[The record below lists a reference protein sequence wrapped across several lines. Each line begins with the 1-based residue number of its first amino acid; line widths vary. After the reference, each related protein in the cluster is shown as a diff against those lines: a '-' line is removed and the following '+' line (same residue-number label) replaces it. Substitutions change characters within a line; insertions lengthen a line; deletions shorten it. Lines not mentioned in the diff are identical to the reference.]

1 MFTRP
6 LLCYYINMENKPTM
20 TDQTKNIEDLKAEVE
35 ALKAQKL
42 EELKAQAE
50 QRKQDEEEAEL
61 KRQLNDLKEGRLPG
75 ETKTDGP
82 AGSRTEQIKDLDT
95 ARVRLWAYGLGA
107 YLTGPIFP
115 GIVAARTKE
124 WMPFWIGLGAG
135 VVCLPFAAIDLG
147 LLSSVP
153 AAGVAVAAQASKTNK
168 KRKQYGVVMPEQAD
182 SKMMKLM
189 DF

>member
-1 MFTRP
+1 MS
-6 LLCYYINMENKPTM
+6 E
-20 TDQTKNIEDLKAEVE
+20 KNIENLKAEVE

-50 QRKQDEEEAEL
+50 QRKQDEEEANL

-75 ETKTDGP
+75 ETREAPST
-82 AGSRTEQIKDLDT
+82 SRLEQVKDLET

-115 GIVAARTKE
+115 GIIAARTKE

-135 VVCLPFAAIDLG
+135 IVCLPFAAIDLG
-147 LLSSVP
+147 IISSVP
-153 AAGVAVAAQASKTNK
+153 ATAAAVAAQASKTNK
-168 KRKQYGVVMPEQAD
+168 KRQQYGILMPEQAD
-182 SKMMKLM
+182 SKMMKVM

>member
-1 MFTRP
+1 
-6 LLCYYINMENKPTM
+6 MENKPTM
-20 TDQTKNIEDLKAEVE
+20 TDQTKSIEDLKAEVE

-42 EELKAQAE
+42 DEMKAQAE

-61 KRQLNDLKEGRLPG
+61 KRQLNDLKAGRLPG
-75 ETKTDGP
+75 EAPTGA
-82 AGSRTEQIKDLDT
+82 AGSRTEQIKDLET

-115 GIVAARTKE
+115 GIIAARTKE

-135 VVCLPFAAIDLG
+135 VICLPFAAIDLG

-168 KRKQYGVVMPEQAD
+168 KRQQYGVLMPEQAD

>member
-1 MFTRP
+1 
-6 LLCYYINMENKPTM
+6 M
-20 TDQTKNIEDLKAEVE
+20 TEQNTNVETLKAEVE
-35 ALKAQKL
+35 ALKAQKI
-42 EELKAQAE
+42 EELKAEAE
-50 QRKQDEEEAEL
+50 QRRQDREIADL
-61 KRQLNDLKEGRLPG
+61 NQQLEDLKAGRLPNA
-75 ETKTDGP
+75 EEPTTT
-82 AGSRTEQIKDLDT
+82 GSRTESIRDLDT

-135 VVCLPFAAIDLG
+135 VFCLPFAALDLG
-147 LLSSVP
+147 LISSVP
-153 AAGVAVAAQASKTNK
+153 AAGIAVAAQASKTNK
-168 KRKQYGVVMPEQAD
+168 KRLKHGITMPEQAD

>member
-1 MFTRP
+1 
-6 LLCYYINMENKPTM
+6 M
-20 TDQTKNIEDLKAEVE
+20 TDQTKSIETLRAEVE
-35 ALKAQKL
+35 ALKAKKL
-42 EELKAQAE
+42 VELEAQAE

-75 ETKTDGP
+75 ETTTETRV

-115 GIVAARTKE
+115 GIIAARTKE

-168 KRKQYGVVMPEQAD
+168 KRKQYGVMMPEQAD

>member
-1 MFTRP
+1 
-6 LLCYYINMENKPTM
+6 M
-20 TDQTKNIEDLKAEVE
+20 TEQTKSIETLKAEVE

-75 ETKTDGP
+75 ETTASAEGTTGRP
-82 AGSRTEQIKDLDT
+82 ASSRTEQIKDLET

-115 GIVAARTKE
+115 GIIAARTKE

-135 VVCLPFAAIDLG
+135 VICLPFAAVDLG

-168 KRKQYGVVMPEQAD
+168 KRQQYGVMMPAQAD

>member
-1 MFTRP
+1 
-6 LLCYYINMENKPTM
+6 M
-20 TDQTKNIEDLKAEVE
+20 TEQTKSIENLKAEVE
-35 ALKAQKL
+35 ALKSQKL

-75 ETKTDGP
+75 QTTSDDATPG
-82 AGSRTEQIKDLDT
+82 RMEQIKDLDT

-135 VVCLPFAAIDLG
+135 VICLPFAAVDLG
-147 LLSSVP
+147 LLSSIP
-153 AAGVAVAAQASKTNK
+153 ATGVAVAAQASKTNK
-168 KRKQYGVVMPEQAD
+168 KRMKYGVSMPEQAD

>member
-1 MFTRP
+1 MKLSR
-6 LLCYYINMENKPTM
+6 L
-20 TDQTKNIEDLKAEVE
+20 
-35 ALKAQKL
+35 QKL

-75 ETKTDGP
+75 ETKTEGP
-82 AGSRTEQIKDLDT
+82 AGSRTEQIKDLET

-115 GIVAARTKE
+115 GIIAARTKE

-135 VVCLPFAAIDLG
+135 V
-147 LLSSVP
+147 
-153 AAGVAVAAQASKTNK
+153 
-168 KRKQYGVVMPEQAD
+168 
-182 SKMMKLM
+182 
-189 DF
+189 

>member
-1 MFTRP
+1 MSDT
-6 LLCYYINMENKPTM
+6 
-20 TDQTKNIEDLKAEVE
+20 QSIETLKAEVE
-35 ALKAQKL
+35 ALKAEKL

-61 KRQLNDLKEGRLPG
+61 KRQLNDLKAGRIPG
-75 ETKTDGP
+75 ETTGAAP
-82 AGSRTEQIKDLDT
+82 SRTEQIKDLDT

-115 GIVAARTKE
+115 GIIAARTKE

-135 VVCLPFAAIDLG
+135 VICLPFAAIDLG
-147 LLSSVP
+147 FLSSLP
-153 AAGVAVAAQASKTNK
+153 ATGVAVAAQASKTNK
-168 KRKQYGVVMPEQAD
+168 KRQQYAVLMPEQAD

>member
-1 MFTRP
+1 MSDT
-6 LLCYYINMENKPTM
+6 
-20 TDQTKNIEDLKAEVE
+20 QSIETLRAEVE
-35 ALKAQKL
+35 ALKASKL

-50 QRKQDEEEAEL
+50 QRRQDEEEAEL

-75 ETKTDGP
+75 ETKTEGP
-82 AGSRTEQIKDLDT
+82 AGSRHRANQRPRYCSRSSLG
-95 ARVRLWAYGLGA
+95 LWSRSLLSPVLSSPVSLLLVLKSGCRSGLVSE
-107 YLTGPIFP
+107 L
-115 GIVAARTKE
+115 
-124 WMPFWIGLGAG
+124 GL
-135 VVCLPFAAIDLG
+135 VCLPFAAIDLG

-168 KRKQYGVVMPEQAD
+168 KRLKYGVTMPEQAD

>member
-1 MFTRP
+1 
-6 LLCYYINMENKPTM
+6 M
-20 TDQTKNIEDLKAEVE
+20 TEQTTSIETLKAEVE

-75 ETKTDGP
+75 ETKTEGP

-95 ARVRLWAYGLGA
+95 ARVRIWAYGLGA

-124 WMPFWIGLGAG
+124 WMPFWIGLAAG
-135 VVCLPFAAIDLG
+135 VVCLPFAAVDLG
-147 LLSSVP
+147 LLSSIP
-153 AAGVAVAAQASKTNK
+153 ATGVAMAAQASKTNK
-168 KRKQYGVVMPEQAD
+168 KRLKYGISMPEQAD

>member
-1 MFTRP
+1 MSDT
-6 LLCYYINMENKPTM
+6 
-20 TDQTKNIEDLKAEVE
+20 QSIETLKAEVE
-35 ALKAQKL
+35 ALKAEKL

-50 QRKQDEEEAEL
+50 QRKQDEEEADL
-61 KRQLNDLKEGRLPG
+61 KRQLNDLKSGRIPG
-75 ETKTDGP
+75 ETT

-107 YLTGPIFP
+107 YFTGPIYP
-115 GIVAARTKE
+115 GIIAARTKE
-124 WMPFWIGLGAG
+124 WMPFWVGLAAG

-147 LLSSVP
+147 LLSSLP
-153 AAGVAVAAQASKTNK
+153 ATGVAVAAQASKTNK
-168 KRKQYGVVMPEQAD
+168 KRQQYAVLMPEQAD

>member
-1 MFTRP
+1 
-6 LLCYYINMENKPTM
+6 M
-20 TDQTKNIEDLKAEVE
+20 TDQNKSIEELKAEVE
-35 ALKAQKL
+35 TLKTAKV

-50 QRKQDEEEAEL
+50 QRKQDEEEADL
-61 KRQLNDLKEGRLPG
+61 KRQLEDLKAGRIPTEAEP
-75 ETKTDGP
+75 ETRV
-82 AGSRTEQIKDLDT
+82 AGSRTEQIKDLET

-135 VVCLPFAAIDLG
+135 VFCLPFAAIDLG

-153 AAGVAVAAQASKTNK
+153 AAGIAVAAQASKTNK
-168 KRKQYGVVMPEQAD
+168 KRQQYGVLMPEQAD

>member
-1 MFTRP
+1 
-6 LLCYYINMENKPTM
+6 M
-20 TDQTKNIEDLKAEVE
+20 TDQTKSIEDLKAEVE
-35 ALKAQKL
+35 ALKASKL

-75 ETKTDGP
+75 ETTAEGP

-135 VVCLPFAAIDLG
+135 TLMLPFAFLDLG
-147 LLSSVP
+147 LISSVP

-168 KRKQYGVVMPEQAD
+168 KRLKYGITMPEQAD

>member
-1 MFTRP
+1 
-6 LLCYYINMENKPTM
+6 M

-35 ALKAQKL
+35 TLKAAKV

-50 QRKQDEEEAEL
+50 QRKQNEEEAEL
-61 KRQLNDLKEGRLPG
+61 KRQLEELKAGNLPS
-75 ETKTDGP
+75 TKVEGP
-82 AGSRTEQIKDLDT
+82 APGRTEQIKDLDT

-115 GIVAARTKE
+115 GIVASRTKE
-124 WMPFWIGLGAG
+124 WMPFWIGLAAG
-135 VVCLPFAAIDLG
+135 VVCLPLAVLDLG
-147 LLSSVP
+147 LLTSIP
-153 AAGVAVAAQASKTNK
+153 AAGVAVAAQANKTNK
-168 KRKQYGVVMPEQAD
+168 KRMKYGITMPEQAD

>member
-1 MFTRP
+1 
-6 LLCYYINMENKPTM
+6 M
-20 TDQTKNIEDLKAEVE
+20 TEQTKSIEDLKAEVE
-35 ALKAQKL
+35 TLKVQKL

-75 ETKTDGP
+75 ETKTEGP
-82 AGSRTEQIKDLDT
+82 AGSRTEQIKDLET

-107 YLTGPIFP
+107 LISLVLSFP
-115 GIVAARTKE
+115 GIIACSYQRVDAVLDWSRS
-124 WMPFWIGLGAG
+124 G
-135 VVCLPFAAIDLG
+135 VICLPFAALDLG

-168 KRKQYGVVMPEQAD
+168 KRQQYGVMMPEQAD